1 VGDMATEAGKASARR
16 ALKMMRQT
24 IDRTRYSSD
33 AGYGAQKGKRD
44 AGSLENTANRL
55 FLCERVILEEITAA
69 VSVVWCRDTT
79 AVLTITTAQGRRGP
93 CAPARVARISDRR
106 RFYRPRQNAAPR

>member
-1 VGDMATEAGKASARR
+1 MTEERVEAVGDMATEAGKASARR

-44 AGSLENTANRL
+44 AGSFRKYGEPS
-55 FLCERVILEEITAA
+55 F
-69 VSVVWCRDTT
+69 
-79 AVLTITTAQGRRGP
+79 P
-93 CAPARVARISDRR
+93 M
-106 RFYRPRQNAAPR
+106 